1 MFFLFH
7 FQPLIQ
13 AQKITSSDYQSYWVK
28 QSQMWLS
35 ELVGPDSTKINVGA
49 WFYPFLGLCETYNN
63 DW

>member
-1 MFFLFH
+1 VLFLFH

-49 WFYPFLGLCETYNN
+49 WLYPLFRVI
-63 DW
+63 